1 MIAELQG
8 FAPIFRTTHGLLHR
22 ALEGL
27 TPEQAMERPGGAN
40 PILWIAAHMVAA
52 RGMFT
57 RALGGSVDVPWAK
70 QFPRGGDVDAVETW
84 PTLAE
89 VRARW
94 DEVHPVF
101 MAALESLT
109 TEQVLAKTKSPG
121 LSDDVLGVVG
131 LAAVHDSYHMGQ
143 LSAARRRFGLDRVVG

>member
-8 FAPIFRTTHGLLHR
+8 FVPIFRATHGLVHR

-27 TPEQAMERPGGAN
+27 TPEQAMERPGGEN
-40 PILWIAAHMVAA
+40 PILWIAAHVVSV
-52 RGMFT
+52 RSQFT
-57 RALGGSVDVPWAK
+57 RALGARVDVPWAK
-70 QFPRGGDVDAVETW
+70 QFPRGGSVEAVETW

-94 DEVHPVF
+94 DEVHPAF
-101 MAALESLT
+101 MAALEGLT
-109 TEQVLAKTKSPG
+109 TEQVLAKTKIPG

-131 LAAVHDSYHMGQ
+131 LAALHDSYHLGQ
-143 LSAARRRFGLDRVVG
+143 LAAARRRYGLDRVVG